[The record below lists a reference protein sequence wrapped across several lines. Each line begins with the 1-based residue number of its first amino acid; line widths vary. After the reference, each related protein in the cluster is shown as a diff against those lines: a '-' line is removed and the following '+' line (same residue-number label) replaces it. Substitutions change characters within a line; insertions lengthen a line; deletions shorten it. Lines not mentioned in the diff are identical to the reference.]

1 MVEVEVEVEKQH
13 QSKENKNICDWQF
26 MAVAGKR
33 KFRWNIK
40 KKESE
45 GTTESMKID
54 QLSVNAVFV

>member
-13 QSKENKNICDWQF
+13 QSKENMNICKWQL
-26 MAVAGKR
+26 MAVAGKKNR
-33 KFRWNIK
+33 TNIK

-45 GTTESMKID
+45 GRTESMKID

>member
-13 QSKENKNICDWQF
+13 RSKENMNICKWQL
-26 MAVAGKR
+26 MAVAAGKE
-33 KFRWNIK
+33 FPNIK

-45 GTTESMKID
+45 GRTESMKID